1 MGCFETK
8 EDIPTK
14 INKLTQLKG
23 KMLSTIEINKV
34 KIEGMQK
41 KIGDLDSQIKQ
52 GENDLVQNKFSYS
65 ETELKTKAKQIY
77 ELKKDRQRLEKQME
91 TSNAYNDNLK
101 NNLSKI
107 ETKIEELR
115 NAGTIMEGNDVMN
128 GMDDLNTAD
137 ILQKNI
143 EGMMREVQNQDEN
156 LRILK
161 NGEQAMNEG
170 LGNFDDYMN
179 SLLGKGTNGAPPAY

>member
-14 INKLTQLKG
+14 INKLTMLKG

-41 KIGDLDSQIKQ
+41 KIENLDSQIKQ

-107 ETKIEELR
+107 ENKIEELR

-143 EGMMREVQNQDEN
+143 EGMMREEHNQDEN

>member
-14 INKLTQLKG
+14 INKLTMLKG

-41 KIGDLDSQIKQ
+41 KIENLDSQIKQ

-143 EGMMREVQNQDEN
+143 EGMMREEHNQDEN

>member
-77 ELKKDRQRLEKQME
+77 ELKKDRQRLEKQVE
-91 TSNAYNDNLK
+91 TSTAYNDNLK

-143 EGMMREVQNQDEN
+143 EGMMREVQNQDEH

>member
-14 INKLTQLKG
+14 INKLTMLKG

-41 KIGDLDSQIKQ
+41 KIENLDSQIKQ

-77 ELKKDRQRLEKQME
+77 ELKKDRQRLEKQVE
-91 TSNAYNDNLK
+91 TSTAYNDNLK

-107 ETKIEELR
+107 ENKIEELR

-143 EGMMREVQNQDEN
+143 EGMMREEHNQDEN

>member
-14 INKLTQLKG
+14 INKLTMHKG

-77 ELKKDRQRLEKQME
+77 ELKKDRQRLEKQVE
-91 TSNAYNDNLK
+91 TSTAYNDNLK

-107 ETKIEELR
+107 ENKIEELR

-143 EGMMREVQNQDEN
+143 EGMMREEQNQDEN

-179 SLLGKGTNGAPPAY
+179 SLLGKGNNGAPPAY